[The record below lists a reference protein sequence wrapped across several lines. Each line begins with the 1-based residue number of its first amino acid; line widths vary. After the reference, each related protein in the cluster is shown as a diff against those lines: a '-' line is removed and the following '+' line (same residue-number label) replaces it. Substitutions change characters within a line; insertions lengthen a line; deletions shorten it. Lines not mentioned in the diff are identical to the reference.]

1 MLARLDLKVV
11 HEGIAIGFRHGG
23 LMRRK
28 VQRKPIR
35 RLPERTN
42 AERGYARDWDFR
54 DTATILGGI
63 TGFFVAVL
71 WLAGRSYMA
80 GYFSAMN
87 IPAVQINFSIW
98 EYAEASWQRLIFYFL
113 GRIYTPLV
121 VIATSVPTVL
131 LGAAFVQRIFPRLRL
146 FDAILK
152 LESQARKLR
161 VNFKAMLVFSLGV
174 YLFYLL
180 LLSFVDINKTGQ
192 NVGRNAVLKRSHA
205 IEVYSTDSLPLGP
218 GEAVPG
224 TAPGLIHYSGLRLLT
239 SNNGKYYLFREVDA
253 LTCKPAQVFIV
264 DESPSVHFILG
275 DVAPFDAPCEES
287 PTPAPIETPSP
298 TATP

>member
-1 MLARLDLKVV
+1 MLAPLTCKVV
-11 HEGIAIGFRHGG
+11 HKGIAIAFRDGG
-23 LMRRK
+23 LMRRR

-35 RLPERTN
+35 RLPEKTDS
-42 AERGYARDWDFR
+42 ERGYTRDWDYR

-63 TGFFVAVL
+63 TGLFVAIL

-87 IPAVQINFSIW
+87 IPSVQINFSIW

-121 VIATSVPTVL
+121 VIATSIPTVL
-131 LGAAFVQRIFPRLRL
+131 VGAAFVQRIFPGLKL
-146 FDAILK
+146 FDAVLK

-161 VNFKAMLVFSLGV
+161 VNFKVALAFSLGV

-205 IEVYSTDSLPLGP
+205 IEVYSTDSLPLGS
-218 GEAVPG
+218 GETVPG

-239 SNNGKYYLFREVDA
+239 SNNGKYYLFREVNP

-264 DESPSVHFILG
+264 DESPSVHFVLG
-275 DVAPFDAPCEES
+275 DVAPVDQACAES
-287 PTPAPIETPSP
+287 PTPAPNGTPSP
-298 TATP
+298 PATP